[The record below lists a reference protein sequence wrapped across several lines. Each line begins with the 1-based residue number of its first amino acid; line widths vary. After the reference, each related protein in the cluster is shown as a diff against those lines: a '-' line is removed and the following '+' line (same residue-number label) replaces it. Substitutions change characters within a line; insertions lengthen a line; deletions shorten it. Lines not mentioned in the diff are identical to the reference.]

1 VCFIYVSLS
10 LGYFHVVKGERKTK
24 MVGWVEG
31 LYGGSGG
38 WLIAIRKK

>member
-1 VCFIYVSLS
+1 VFYLCFSLS

-38 WLIAIRKK
+38 WLIAIKKK